1 MEDSIRTIRLHGGFV
16 HEYIDQGTFKR
27 FYKTRAKVYS
37 LAITDEQYKAIK
49 NKITYFQK
57 EKEVYTFNRLG
68 LFAVGLHRKV
78 EREHAFYC
86 AEFVKYILEEA
97 GIETDL
103 PSLIKPENFKQI
115 EGLQEIYA
123 GMLRKYTSPKVNI
136 TELIRENLLLY
147 TKKEGIV

>member
-37 LAITDEQYKAIK
+37 LAITEEQYEAIK
-49 NKITYFQK
+49 NQINHFQK
-57 EKEVYTFNRLG
+57 ERENYYFNRLG

-78 EREHAFYC
+78 KREHAFYC

-97 GIETDL
+97 GIETNL
-103 PSLIKPENFKQI
+103 PNLIKPESFKEI
-115 EGLQEIYA
+115 KGLQEIYA
-123 GMLRKYTSPKVNI
+123 GMLSKYTSPKVNI